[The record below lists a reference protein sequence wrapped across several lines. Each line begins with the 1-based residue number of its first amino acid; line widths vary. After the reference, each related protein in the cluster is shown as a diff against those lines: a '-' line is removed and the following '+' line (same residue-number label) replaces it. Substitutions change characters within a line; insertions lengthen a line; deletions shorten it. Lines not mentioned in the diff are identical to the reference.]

1 MASAQSLLGL
11 VNQLQTM
18 ESSFCDVLMEAAL
31 KLASLTGKQKSLVLS
46 DLMRVMRPHG
56 RDYAYLRMRSGV
68 RNNKIQSYFVVLK
81 LIDLNPNFPPF

>member
-46 DLMRVMRPHG
+46 DLMCVMRPYG
-56 RDYAYLRMRSGV
+56 RDYAYLSMRSGV
-68 RNNKIQSYFVVLK
+68 RNN
-81 LIDLNPNFPPF
+81 